1 MGDRVQTL
9 GHNNSNKT
17 LVGMGSNS
25 RTLSNSMGLVLQG
38 QTIAIM
44 AKEWIMVEVM
54 AEVVHEIAIPTLI
67 KILRVM
73 VEVVL
78 ILEEVTM
85 EECQME
91 LKDLVQVS

>member
-1 MGDRVQTL
+1 
-9 GHNNSNKT
+9 
-17 LVGMGSNS
+17 MGSNS

-78 ILEEVTM
+78 ILGLLLSFRKVIACILGQE
-85 EECQME
+85 
-91 LKDLVQVS
+91 